1 MQKVK
6 RVAGLKTHDPDK
18 VIANYSSYDLWDSE
32 KKLLIK
38 GLNFAVPPWKLNYAD
53 SLAAYELMIRDGK
66 NLSVED
72 TILERIKVDLRK
84 ICFSSLDRRKF
95 EDEINLTKEEIQVLR
110 DLSTREDIIIQK
122 TDKGNSAAIL
132 NKRD

>member
-1 MQKVK
+1 M
-6 RVAGLKTHDPDK
+6 
-18 VIANYSSYDLWDSE
+18 
-32 KKLLIK
+32 
-38 GLNFAVPPWKLNYAD
+38 NYAD

-72 TILERIKVDLRK
+72 TIRERIKVDLRK

>member
-1 MQKVK
+1 M
-6 RVAGLKTHDPDK
+6 
-18 VIANYSSYDLWDSE
+18 
-32 KKLLIK
+32 
-38 GLNFAVPPWKLNYAD
+38 NYAD

-72 TILERIKVDLRK
+72 TILERIKGDLRK